1 MGQMNDIID
10 LTADKEFKLTAR
22 VAICAEAEH
31 LGPLTGLSK
40 SLELID
46 LSIDEAPPEPAIR
59 NAQVVIMQVDPENPG
74 SVSRIEQLKNEH
86 PSLHLIAALPDVDLR
101 ITRKM
106 IRLGIEDLVR
116 IPFNQDEV
124 MTCVLDVE
132 TRIDDDEARIS
143 LAPVVAVMKSVGGCG
158 ASTIATHLAGGLASG
173 AHHPRSICVVDLDLQ
188 LGSVAPMLGGQPR
201 LSLLDLIEADAR
213 IDTDLLQSV
222 VTKTGSNVDVIAAPS
237 DIIPVES
244 IDGVKLDRIIRLLRQ
259 NYDLVVLDLPL
270 DLTNWALATV
280 MDADVTII
288 VAQLGLASLNQT
300 KRRQRLLTSM
310 GYNKGAIEVVL
321 NRTSRKLFGSIDT
334 GDAER
339 ALGQDLELTISKDD
353 DALADAQSQGLL
365 VWDLNKRGRLAKEFQ
380 GLADHIAGKVFRD
393 E

>member
-1 MGQMNDIID
+1 MNDIID

-40 SLELID
+40 SLELIE
-46 LSIDEAPPEPAIR
+46 LSIDETPPETAIS

-74 SVSRIEQLKNEH
+74 SVSRIEQLKNNN

-132 TRIDDDEARIS
+132 TRIDDDEARIK

-158 ASTIATHLAGGLASG
+158 ASTIATHLAGGLASS
-173 AHHPRSICVVDLDLQ
+173 ADHPCSVCVVDLDLQ

-222 VTKTGSNVDVIAAPS
+222 VTKTESNVDVIAAPS

-244 IDGVKLDRIIRLLRQ
+244 IDGAKLDRIIRLLRQ

-310 GYNKGAIEVVL
+310 GYDKGAIEIVL
-321 NRTSRKLFGSIDT
+321 NRTSRKLFGTIDT